1 MKYVVFL
8 VVKAL
13 LVLNQS
19 VVGLKPTVS
28 YSPRNQNFIA
38 KRIIKALFLIIFSLV
53 DL

>member
-1 MKYVVFL
+1 VNVCFCVGRNFLLFKKKVV
-8 VVKAL
+8 VVK
-13 LVLNQS
+13 N
-19 VVGLKPTVS
+19 PTAS